1 MADPVL
7 VTGATGFLGAR
18 LCRELDDRG
27 WRVRG
32 LRRESSTV
40 DGLSD
45 VDVEWRTGDVRRPD
59 DVAAAVAGC
68 GSVCHLAGIGLM
80 DASPETVS
88 EVNVEGTR
96 HVLDACEREGVE
108 RLVFTS
114 TAGTRRRDG
123 GVADESDRAPPVGAY
138 QRSKAEAERLVRER
152 VERGLDA
159 VVVLPTS
166 VFGPGDAKFTARL
179 LKLATDPKLFAYLPG
194 GASIVGVG
202 DVARGHV
209 AALERGRTGE
219 CYVLGGENLAYGEA
233 LAVVAR
239 AADGSRPRVQVPRA
253 VVHAMGPVAGAV
265 GRWTGRRVF
274 PFTAEMA
281 RLSTREL
288 FYSSAKAEEHLGYE
302 YEPLRDLVDDAVAW
316 FRRTRWGI
324 VDGRRPGEREETGRR
339 ESRGDRSG

>member
-1 MADPVL
+1 MADAARPSSAGPVRPSTADPVL

-27 WRVRG
+27 FRVRG
-32 LRRESSTV
+32 LRRAS
-40 DGLSD
+40 SD
-45 VDVEWRTGDVRRPD
+45 VDALADLDVEWRTGDVRRPA
-59 DVAAAVAGC
+59 DVLAAVEGC
-68 GSVCHLAGIGLM
+68 GAVCHLAGVGLM
-80 DASPETVS
+80 DAAPETVY

-96 HVLDACEREGVE
+96 HVLEACEREGVE

-114 TAGTRRRDG
+114 TAGTRRRGDG
-123 GVADESDRAPPVGAY
+123 AADEDDVAPPVGAY

-152 VERGLDA
+152 VDAGLDA

-166 VFGPGDAKFTARL
+166 VFGPGDGKFTARL
-179 LKLATDPKLFAYLPG
+179 LRLATDPKLFVYLPG

-202 DVARGHV
+202 DVARGHA

-233 LAVVAR
+233 LSVIAR
-239 AADGSRPRVQVPRA
+239 AADGSPPRVEVPRA
-253 VVHAMGPVAGAV
+253 VVHAMGPVAEAV
-265 GRWTGRRVF
+265 GAWTGRRLF

-288 FYSSAKAEEHLGYE
+288 FYTSAKAEAELGYE
-302 YEPLRDLVDDAVAW
+302 HEPLRALVDDAVAW
-316 FRRTRWGI
+316 FRRTR
-324 VDGRRPGEREETGRR
+324 
-339 ESRGDRSG
+339 